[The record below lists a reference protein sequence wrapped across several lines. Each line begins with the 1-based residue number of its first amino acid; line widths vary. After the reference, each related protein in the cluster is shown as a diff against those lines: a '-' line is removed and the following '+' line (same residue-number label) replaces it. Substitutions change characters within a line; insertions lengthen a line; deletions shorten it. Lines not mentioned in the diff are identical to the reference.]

1 MRIFFSLE
9 FLHKRL
15 EHSGVLQF
23 QLIEPCATSSER
35 AWWKKEIVSRS
46 ATKSHHCTKK
56 KISIKD
62 FFGKCYQLRRKLR
75 IWSHLFKKFSV
86 ENFIF
91 CAVHSVSDKKEKS
104 EFYGKRNLEI
114 QLETLINWS
123 GGCLCMKNFLN
134 YLKTSFVVLRVCF
147 YISFHKIFCLKPVLL
162 KILLVSYNREIIQIK

>member
-1 MRIFFSLE
+1 MFFYKVFPSYWNTLYGVRSEIYVINLGLIPILAYFFSLE

-62 FFGKCYQLRRKLR
+62 FFGKCYQLRRELR

-91 CAVHSVSDKKEKS
+91 CAVHGVSDKKEKS
-104 EFYGKRNLEI
+104 
-114 QLETLINWS
+114 
-123 GGCLCMKNFLN
+123 
-134 YLKTSFVVLRVCF
+134 
-147 YISFHKIFCLKPVLL
+147 
-162 KILLVSYNREIIQIK
+162 